1 MWTDDGVTVAYMYE
15 TIYLTTG
22 HDNCLGFPRL
32 PYECEDF
39 QVAARDQ
46 LFWPEGEVEEGWG
59 EGERETRGEEC

>member
-15 TIYLTTG
+15 TIYLTIG

-32 PYECEDF
+32 PYECEDY

-46 LFWPEGEVEEGWG
+46 LFWPEGMNQK
-59 EGERETRGEEC
+59 